1 MVDTVTVKM
10 GENGRVVLPV
20 SYRRALGLEPGSELL
35 LSLENG
41 EVRMTTRA
49 ASIERAQAFIR
60 SRIPEGRL
68 LSEELSAERR
78 AEAARE

>member
-10 GENGRVVLPV
+10 GENGCVVLPL
-20 SYRRALGLEPGSELL
+20 SYRRALGLAPGSELL
-35 LSLENG
+35 LSLEGG

-49 ASIERAQAFIR
+49 AAIERAQAFLR

-68 LSEELSAERR
+68 LSDELSAERR

>member
-1 MVDTVTVKM
+1 VETVTVKM
-10 GENGRVVLPV
+10 GENGRLVLPV
-20 SYRRALGLEPGSELL
+20 SYRHALGLEPGSELL
-35 LSLENG
+35 LSLNDG
-41 EVRMTTRA
+41 EARLTTRA
-49 ASIERAQAFIR
+49 AAIERAQAFIR